1 MSNLFNLGR
10 NALEVIS
17 EKVKEIEARWFVA
30 HRDIVKVM
38 TVGIHHITAI
48 ASNASENV
56 RFYTK
61 VLGLR
66 LVKKTVNQDDTS
78 AYHLFFGDTEGSPGL
93 DLTFFIFQP
102 IAQGRWGV
110 GRVTKIS
117 FAVPKSALAFWQE
130 RFREFEVKQH
140 DIDTR
145 FGKERIVFFD
155 PDGQRLELVGMS
167 EGELDSKNEPWTA
180 EVAKEQAIQ
189 SFYSATLSVTSRE
202 AVVPILT
209 HVFGYKEVGSEP
221 HTSLFE
227 APGSNRAQ
235 YIEVNEEPFDQ
246 AGYNAAGTVH
256 HIAFRAKDE
265 EELLTLRQRVAEI
278 GLFPTEVIDRFYF
291 KSVYFRTPGGILFEI
306 ATDGPGFTADEDLD
320 KLGEGLALPPF
331 LEPARAQIEAGL
343 PEIKI

>member
-1 MSNLFNLGR
+1 MT
-10 NALEVIS
+10 
-17 EKVKEIEARWFVA
+17 
-30 HRDIVKVM
+30 HHDIVRVM
-38 TVGIHHITAI
+38 TAGIHHITAI
-48 ASNASENV
+48 ASNASDNV

-66 LVKKTVNQDDTS
+66 LVKKTVNQDDTT

-102 IAQGRWGV
+102 IAQGRRGI
-110 GRVTKIS
+110 GQVTKIS
-117 FAVPKSALAFWQE
+117 FAVPKRALAFWQE
-130 RFREFEVKQH
+130 RFQEFNVEQY
-140 DIDTR
+140 DIDAR

-155 PDGQRLELVGMS
+155 PDGQRLELVGVPES
-167 EGELDSKNEPWTA
+167 ELDSKNEPWTG

-209 HVFGYKEVGSEP
+209 HVFGYEEVGSEP

-235 YIEVNEEPFDQ
+235 YIEVSEEPLGQ

-256 HIAFRAKDE
+256 HIAFSAQDE
-265 EELLTLRQRVAEI
+265 EELLTLRQRVSEV

-291 KSVYFRTPGGILFEI
+291 KSVYFRTPSGILFEI

-320 KLGEGLALPPF
+320 KLGERLALPPF
-331 LEPARAQIEAGL
+331 LEADRAQIEAGL